1 MTNPPKAKPS
11 RPILLV
17 VTGYAALAVAALAS
31 LFPLYAM
38 SLASLRRIGDM
49 FETYWPT
56 NLTLQNYRDLF
67 STDRDI
73 PISGFVVLNF
83 NTPFLRTFFNSLG
96 VGLAYTVLALL
107 LCSMAGFVFAKYRFP
122 GRQVLFLTV
131 LFTMMIPPAV
141 TLIPLFYIMRD
152 IGWIDTYQ
160 ALVIPLAANA
170 FGVFWM
176 RQYMQSLP
184 SELLDQGRID
194 GCSGLGLFWRIA
206 LPLSRPALG
215 VLAIIL
221 FITSWSDFLWPLVV
235 LRSEARYTM
244 PVFLSVVEG
253 AAARPNPL
261 TMAGSVVATLPII
274 VIFLIFRRQLID
286 GLTLGALK

>member
-1 MTNPPKAKPS
+1 MVKPQARRVS
-11 RPILLV
+11 FGYRVLV
-17 VTGYAALAVAALAS
+17 VISYLALAIAAATS

-38 SLASLRRIGDM
+38 TLASLRTIRDI
-49 FETYWPT
+49 FKNYWPT
-56 NLTLQNYRDLF
+56 NLTLQNYSDLF
-67 STDRDI
+67 STGRDI
-73 PISGFVVLNF
+73 PISGQVILNF
-83 NTPFLRTFFNSLG
+83 NTPFLRTFLNSLG
-96 VGLAYTVLALL
+96 VGLAYTLLAII
-107 LCSMAGFVFAKYRFP
+107 LCSMAGFVFAKFRFP
-122 GRQVLFLTV
+122 GRNLLFLSV

-152 IGWIDTYQ
+152 IGWIDSYL
-160 ALVIPLAANA
+160 ALVVPLAANA

-184 SELLDQGRID
+184 SELLDQDRID
-194 GCSGLGLFWRIA
+194 GCSSLGLFWRIA

-235 LRSEARYTM
+235 LRSEALYTM

-253 AAARPNPL
+253 AASRLNPL

-274 VIFLIFRRQLID
+274 GIFLIFRRQLIN
-286 GLTLGALK
+286 GLTLGR

>member
-1 MTNPPKAKPS
+1 
-11 RPILLV
+11 
-17 VTGYAALAVAALAS
+17 
-31 LFPLYAM
+31 
-38 SLASLRRIGDM
+38 
-49 FETYWPT
+49 
-56 NLTLQNYRDLF
+56 
-67 STDRDI
+67 
-73 PISGFVVLNF
+73 
-83 NTPFLRTFFNSLG
+83 
-96 VGLAYTVLALL
+96 
-107 LCSMAGFVFAKYRFP
+107 
-122 GRQVLFLTV
+122 
-131 LFTMMIPPAV
+131 
-141 TLIPLFYIMRD
+141 MRD
-152 IGWIDTYQ
+152 VGWIDTYQ

-274 VIFLIFRRQLID
+274 VIFSDFPSATHRRSHA
-286 GLTLGALK
+286 GGAQVSKGM